1 MKKLIVVVACSLVF
15 SGLALARPA
24 YKQALGKE
32 ACTDCHVAGKFKQAP
47 TAESKE
53 KVALYKKTKEMVAKM
68 KEGKGDFAGK
78 TACSDC
84 HKPKKAE

>member
-1 MKKLIVVVACSLVF
+1 MKKLIVVVACSLIF
-15 SGLALARPA
+15 SGLAFAKPA
-24 YKQALGKE
+24 FKQALGKA
-32 ACTDCHVAGKFKQAP
+32 ACTDCHVAGKFKEAP
-47 TAESKE
+47 TEPQE
-53 KVALYKKTKEMVAKM
+53 KVATYKKAKEMVKKL